1 MLLTDILRNE
11 TAVISEMVFRY
22 KIERLSLSDK
32 YVVDMSV
39 AVCLEP
45 HSCEL
50 DIPVLNQ
57 VMIPIIEC
65 NLTMPARATGTLY
78 VKSIYIFKPIAFF
91 VLTPF

>member
-1 MLLTDILRNE
+1 
-11 TAVISEMVFRY
+11 MVFRY

-91 VLTPF
+91 VLTPFKCKY

>member
-65 NLTMPARATGTLY
+65 NLTMPARAAGTL
-78 VKSIYIFKPIAFF
+78 
-91 VLTPF
+91 

>member
-1 MLLTDILRNE
+1 MKWDI
-11 TAVISEMVFRY
+11 FRY

-65 NLTMPARATGTLY
+65 NLTMPARATGTL
-78 VKSIYIFKPIAFF
+78 
-91 VLTPF
+91 

>member
-1 MLLTDILRNE
+1 MKWDI
-11 TAVISEMVFRY
+11 FRY

-91 VLTPF
+91 VLTPFNCKYWWV